1 MSIPSRNCASTLWM
15 TYSTIWR
22 LWKLTT
28 PELDAL
34 SAHPL
39 TQQRPQYAMN
49 QPPMAGA
56 MFSRT
61 DFIQDANAERLEL
74 EDYDM
79 KVYKASA
86 QMADAL
92 MAELRG
98 MKIPFFVLQKGLIH
112 DSDTSENVSQHYNTD
127 GAADARP
134 SKLNNSDLADL
145 QRRMLGLLEDLC
157 KE

>member
-1 MSIPSRNCASTLWM
+1 MACA
-15 TYSTIWR
+15 I
-22 LWKLTT
+22 
-28 PELDAL
+28 L
-34 SAHPL
+34 S
-39 TQQRPQYAMN
+39 N
-49 QPPMAGA
+49 
-56 MFSRT
+56 T
-61 DFIQDANAERLEL
+61 DIIQDANAEQLEL
-74 EDYDM
+74 EDYDK

-98 MKIPFFVLQKGLIH
+98 MKIPFFVLQKNLIH
-112 DSDTSENVSQHYNTD
+112 DSGTSDNVSQNYNTD

-134 SKLNNSDLADL
+134 SKLNSSDLANL